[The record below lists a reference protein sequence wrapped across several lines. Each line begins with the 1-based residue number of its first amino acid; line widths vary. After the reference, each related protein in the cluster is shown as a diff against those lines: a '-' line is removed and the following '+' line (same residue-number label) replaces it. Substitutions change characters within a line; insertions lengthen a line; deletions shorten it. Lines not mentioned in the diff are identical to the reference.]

1 MGVVRSIVTLI
12 AVTLCIGFA
21 YAVGHGLSSHNPMAF
36 VIGTAMLFGGAAI
49 IIGLSRKR
57 GPEWES

>member
-1 MGVVRSIVTLI
+1 VGLFRSIVTLI

-36 VIGTAMLFGGAAI
+36 VIGAALLLGGAAI
-49 IIGLSRKR
+49 IVGLSRER